1 MTAGENPHRRPMLA
15 IDVGCCILSHGLAI
29 VTNINSNQHQPGNLL
44 APSAGCVISQD
55 HPEDTHRGELR
66 ARPLSVNLIRIAS
79 TRLGHD
85 GTMSFSGS
93 IGRSRIVFKKKNAC
107 HSRGYR
113 GYLVSGLRCSH
124 PSTMFAP
131 GAMMFDDI

>member
-1 MTAGENPHRRPMLA
+1 MLA

-55 HPEDTHRGELR
+55 HPEDAHRGELR

-79 TRLGHD
+79 MRLGHD
-85 GTMSFSGS
+85 GTMSFSVS
-93 IGRSRIVFKKKNAC
+93 IGRSRIVFKKKTLVILGDTGI
-107 HSRGYR
+107 SRFW
-113 GYLVSGLRCSH
+113 
-124 PSTMFAP
+124 TEM
-131 GAMMFDDI
+131 